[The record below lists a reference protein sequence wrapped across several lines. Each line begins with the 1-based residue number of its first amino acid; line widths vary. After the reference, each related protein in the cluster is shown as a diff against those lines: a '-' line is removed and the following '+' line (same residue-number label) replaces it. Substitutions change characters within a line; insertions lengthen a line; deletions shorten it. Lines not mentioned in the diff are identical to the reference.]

1 MVGVT
6 PAVPPGACAYPDVSA
21 VPWERVRRWYE
32 CELGWETAPGI
43 PVRLRTGVR
52 FDVLDVPA
60 EAGLASLGRLGAHA
74 PVALR
79 GDRMLLLVAAG
90 SAEELPGLLRW
101 LEWGSLPLDLSASG
115 ADGFVEAPV
124 PCGAAGLVA
133 EAVPCR
139 ADGTVSCRADGT
151 VSCRAGRIA
160 GDVVPGGGWQGA
172 AVWLRP
178 PVPGSEVEA
187 SLPTL
192 SAVGALGGV
201 GGAPG
206 RAPDLVRLVDTV
218 ATHCHRV
225 RLRGAGPPR
234 SQGRR

>member
-1 MVGVT
+1 M
-6 PAVPPGACAYPDVSA
+6 A
-21 VPWERVRRWYE
+21 WERVRRWYE
-32 CELGWETAPGI
+32 GGLGWETAPGI

-60 EAGLASLGRLGAHA
+60 EAGHASLRRLGAHA

-79 GDRMLLLVAAG
+79 GDRMMLLVAAG

-115 ADGFVEAPV
+115 AGGLMEAPL
-124 PCGAAGLVA
+124 PCRADGLVTEA
-133 EAVPCR
+133 APCRADGLVTEAAPCRADGAVPCR
-139 ADGTVSCRADGT
+139 AGL
-151 VSCRAGRIA
+151 AG
-160 GDVVPGGGWQGA
+160 GVVPGGGWQGA

-187 SLPTL
+187 SLPAL

-234 SQGRR
+234 SQGCR